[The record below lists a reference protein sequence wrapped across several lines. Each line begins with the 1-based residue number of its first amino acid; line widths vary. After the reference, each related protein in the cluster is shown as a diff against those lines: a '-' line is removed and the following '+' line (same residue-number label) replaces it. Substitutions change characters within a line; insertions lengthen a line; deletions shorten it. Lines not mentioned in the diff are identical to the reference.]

1 MQISNMILKNIQ
13 VRSTPP
19 APPAPTELLT
29 NPSFEN
35 GTTGWTA
42 ASGFV
47 TYSINSAS
55 KPAVYANTVYM
66 SYVENNNPIS
76 QTVNIANIGSYSN
89 ITGTIN
95 IQHTQNDGDGGNS
108 NNYTSIDTYYF
119 QLQFLAANNSVLKT
133 VRTPTSGTTNAPRYA
148 TDVSLS
154 LTSADPVWS
163 NVAKVKFEFGGK
175 DTGFWNGNWGPR
187 VFSANLNVT

>member
-1 MQISNMILKNIQ
+1 MQISNMVLKNINI
-13 VRSTPP
+13 SS
-19 APPAPTELLT
+19 APPAPQPSQLLS
-29 NPSFEN
+29 NPSFES
-35 GTTGWTA
+35 GTTDWTA
-42 ASGFV
+42 ATGFA
-47 TYSINSAS
+47 TYSTTSAS

-76 QTVNIANIGSYSN
+76 QTVDVANIGSYSN

-95 IQHTQNDGDGGNS
+95 IQHTQNDNNGGNS
-108 NNYTSIDTYYF
+108 NNYTAVDTYYF

-133 VRTPTSGTTNAPRYA
+133 VRTPASGLTNAPRYA

-163 NVAKVKFEFGGK
+163 NVAKVQFEFGGK

-187 VFSANLNVT
+187 VFSAALNVT